1 MKGKYAVVTGAAQGI
16 GCAVAKRF
24 LQDGAA
30 GVALLDWNA
39 EAVQK
44 AAQELSELG
53 LGRALAF
60 QCDVSDYEG
69 VGGVMRQVEE
79 AFGQI
84 DILVNNAAITR
95 DAIFHKMTPE
105 QWHAVV
111 NVNLHGPFN
120 CTRHVIQGMRDR
132 GYGRIICIS
141 STSAFGN
148 PGQAN
153 YASTK
158 AAMFGFVKTLAK
170 EGARKGITAN
180 AVLPDFI
187 KTEMMC
193 AIPEELMKKRLGE
206 VPMQRMGT
214 VEELAATC
222 AFLASSDA
230 SYVTGACI
238 ECTGAIHT

>member
-1 MKGKYAVVTGAAQGI
+1 
-16 GCAVAKRF
+16 
-24 LQDGAA
+24 
-30 GVALLDWNA
+30 
-39 EAVQK
+39 
-44 AAQELSELG
+44 
-53 LGRALAF
+53 
-60 QCDVSDYEG
+60 
-69 VGGVMRQVEE
+69 
-79 AFGQI
+79 
-84 DILVNNAAITR
+84 
-95 DAIFHKMTPE
+95 
-105 QWHAVV
+105 
-111 NVNLHGPFN
+111 
-120 CTRHVIQGMRDR
+120 
-132 GYGRIICIS
+132 
-141 STSAFGN
+141 
-148 PGQAN
+148 
-153 YASTK
+153 
-158 AAMFGFVKTLAK
+158 MFGFVKTLAK